1 MFKDVDLQLNLG
13 SRSEDF
19 FFKDVGFHLKSGF
32 KKMFCS
38 QMLILC
44 SQMLVFFLLI
54 MDSQKISVEEK
65 LV

>member
-1 MFKDVDLQLNLG
+1 MFKDVDIQLNPG

-19 FFKDVGFHLKSGF
+19 LFKDVGFHLKSGF
-32 KKMFCS
+32 KKMLCS

-44 SQMLVFFLLI
+44 SQMLVFLLI
-54 MDSQKISVEEK
+54 MNSHKFCVEEK

>member
-44 SQMLVFFLLI
+44 SQMLVFF
-54 MDSQKISVEEK
+54 S
-65 LV
+65 